1 MEFRSRVLATAI
13 VLAAIAC
20 GLFGQAGA
28 GPAFTAAS
36 IKRNLSK
43 TGDPTQT
50 MGAGYRGDGRLTAT
64 NLSLRFLVR
73 FAYAGHD
80 EPHWMPL
87 PAPRVVGGPAWIDS
101 ERYDIEGT
109 PEGARDPE
117 RAWRM
122 LQTLLADRFKLALHR
137 ETRELPVYI
146 LSAAPGGVK
155 LPAAKNASC
164 VSFPPGTP
172 PHEVP
177 GKVDCGYVPVLR
189 ERGGLRMQGSR
200 LHMADLVRELTSVL
214 DRPVSDRTGFKGE
227 FDLELR
233 FAPAEEMAGLPPG
246 FGRVEGS
253 SLPDIFSALEQL
265 GLKLVAAKG
274 PIEVIVIDRAEKPA
288 TN

>member
-1 MEFRSRVLATAI
+1 MDFRSRVLATAM

-28 GPAFTAAS
+28 GPAFAVAS

-43 TGDPTQT
+43 ASDSTHEA
-50 MGAGYRGDGRLTAT
+50 MGAGYRPGGRLTAT
-64 NLSLRFLVR
+64 NLSLRFLIR

-80 EPHWMPL
+80 ESHWMPL
-87 PAPRVVGGPAWIDS
+87 PASLVVGGPAWMDT

-109 PEGARDPE
+109 GAADPE

-137 ETRELPVYI
+137 ETRELPVYV
-146 LSAAPGGVK
+146 LTAAPGGVK
-155 LPAAKNASC
+155 LPAARNASC
-164 VSFPPGTP
+164 VSFPPGTT

-189 ERGGLRMQGSR
+189 ESGGLRMEGSR

-214 DRPVSDRTGFKGE
+214 DRPVSDRTGFTGE
-227 FDLELR
+227 FDLQLR
-233 FAPAEEMAGLPPG
+233 FASGEEMAGLPPS
-246 FGRVEGS
+246 FGRVEGGS
-253 SLPDIFSALEQL
+253 RPDIFGALEQQL

-274 PIEVIVIDRAEKPA
+274 PVEVLVIDRAEKPA